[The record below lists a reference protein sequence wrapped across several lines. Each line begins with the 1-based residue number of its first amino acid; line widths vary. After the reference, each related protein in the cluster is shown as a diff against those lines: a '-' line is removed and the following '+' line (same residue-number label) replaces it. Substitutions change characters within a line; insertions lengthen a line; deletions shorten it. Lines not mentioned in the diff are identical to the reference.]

1 MSMALWH
8 DVYRRQRASSIDG
21 QKCDATGDAT
31 GRDTSGNAI
40 GPDRGCLRA
49 DTVKGT
55 CLEGVEQRCGSVQN
69 AHRQCKKKTLRGG
82 RGSRQAEA
90 DMVRLRA
97 RMATRRGGDGCASA
111 KNCIGKARRRK
122 SCSISAKKQDKEGA
136 ARRRR
141 GHRRAAA
148 SARRRGDARFRR
160 RRRLWRLRCV
170 MSGDVVPRRY
180 A

>member
-8 DVYRRQRASSIDG
+8 DVYPSMDRNVMQLAMRPRPG
-21 QKCDATGDAT
+21 HV
-31 GRDTSGNAI
+31 SGNAI
-40 GPDRGCLRA
+40 GPGRDTGWLRA

-82 RGSRQAEA
+82 RGSRQTEA